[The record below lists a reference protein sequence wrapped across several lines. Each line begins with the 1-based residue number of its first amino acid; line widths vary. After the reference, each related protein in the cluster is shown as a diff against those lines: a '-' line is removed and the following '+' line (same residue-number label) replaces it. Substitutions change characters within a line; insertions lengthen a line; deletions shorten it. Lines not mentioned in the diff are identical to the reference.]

1 MASFT
6 SASLGYVGSQA
17 FPGIPGSSIRGV
29 YETSTPTTQ
38 CNNTIGKFVN
48 GTECYICGMPIVQQ
62 NLSLGVNGLNPE
74 CEHILPIAQAI
85 LFLGLYGD
93 KFNKNR
99 LFYNPD
105 QFKLEYAWAH
115 RTCNQI
121 KSDES
126 YIKYNDTTKKF
137 AVDTVLLRSFLTKI
151 WINKR
156 SDSLFFNSQ
165 LKTTYG
171 VKDTFLSTRMEPLTG
186 RFQMIADYLNS
197 FNSPELIL
205 LIGAVKALEGPMSE
219 EGARFVGSVNSAAQ
233 NDKRIQEVK
242 ESLELDYDRILQNVI
257 SDLRPKG
264 LINESNTKY
273 SNFLQEANRYKP
285 FYVALYIKLGDSSLQ
300 SHWREYV
307 KTKLLLLFYQVFVDE
322 PLAINALLKLSKNT
336 PNRSILNTVKSRRM
350 DLLAKQIGKLTLE
363 PTYQSIQSRE
373 NSLTNST
380 TINFE
385 EVARGAI
392 SIGTFPKKSMK
403 AKKGINVDAA
413 RERRTQKAQKIRK
426 NKREQALDEKRK
438 ASYKATL
445 NNTINMTG
453 ANSGGYRKTR
463 KNRRN

>member
-1 MASFT
+1 MATFT

-17 FPGIPGSSIRGV
+17 FPGMPGSSIRGI

-48 GTECYICGMPIVQQ
+48 GIECYICGMPIVQQ
-62 NLSLGVNGLNPE
+62 NLSLGINGLNPE

-156 SDSLFFNSQ
+156 SDSLFFNSE

-186 RFQMIADYLNS
+186 RFQIIADYLNS

-233 NDKRIQEVK
+233 NDKRIKEVK
-242 ESLELDYDRILQNVI
+242 ESLELGYDRILQNVI
-257 SDLRPKG
+257 SQLRPQG
-264 LINESNTKY
+264 LINESHTKY
-273 SNFLQEANRYKP
+273 KNFLQEANRYKP

-300 SHWREYV
+300 SNWEEYV
-307 KTKLLLLFYQVFVDE
+307 KTKLLLLFYQVYVDE

-336 PNRSILNTVKSRRM
+336 PNRSILNTIKSRRM

-363 PTYQSIQSRE
+363 PTYQSIQLRE

-380 TINFE
+380 TFNFE

-392 SIGTFPKKSMK
+392 SMGTFPKRVMR
-403 AKKGINVDAA
+403 GINLAA
-413 RERRTQKAQKIRK
+413 AKERRTQKAQKIRK
-426 NKREQALDEKRK
+426 NKREQALNEKRK
-438 ASYKATL
+438 ATYKATL
-445 NNTINMTG
+445 NNTINMAG

-463 KNRRN
+463 KNRHN